1 MALLALLAIV
11 LGLAIW
17 WWQSGGVPFW
27 DSMFG
32 DSTPPLPQRRDAAPE
47 RPAPSPR
54 GADSTASQPAVEN
67 PLPLQAD
74 DPKAKPLPPLDRSD
88 PAVRESLLGQ
98 MPGAPLSRFVNMQDY
113 VRRFVVTVDNLPR
126 ENVPSQLS
134 VFQRV
139 PDLMVVDRSPDGVV
153 TLSPRNYERYA
164 PLVSFLE
171 GLSPATVVSLYSRF
185 YPLMDQEYK
194 SLGNPQARFHD
205 RVIFA
210 IDDLLAAPTPTGP
223 IELLQPRILYTFA
236 DPALQN
242 LSAGQK
248 AMIRLG
254 PAQAQRLKQVL
265 RRLRAQLLGQGA
277 K

>member
-27 DSMFG
+27 DQFFG
-32 DSTPPLPQRRDAAPE
+32 DQTPPLPERRDAAPE
-47 RPAPSPR
+47 RP
-54 GADSTASQPAVEN
+54 
-67 PLPLQAD
+67 PLPAPAPDAPQQSTTEYPLPPQAN
-74 DPKAKPLPPLDRSD
+74 DPQAKPLPPLDRSD
-88 PAVRESLLGQ
+88 PVVRESLLGQ

-113 VRRFVVTVDNLPR
+113 VRRFVITVDNLPR

-139 PDLMVVDRSPDGVV
+139 PDLLAVDRSADGVI

-164 PLVSFLE
+164 PLIAFLE
-171 GLSPATVVSLYSRF
+171 SLSASTVVTLYSRF

-194 SLGNPQARFHD
+194 SLGNPEGRFHD

-210 IDDLLAAPTPTGP
+210 IDDLLATPMPSGP

-236 DPALQN
+236 DPGLQN

-248 AMIRLG
+248 AMIRVG
-254 PAQAQRLKQVL
+254 PAQAQRLKVVL
-265 RRLRAQLLGQGA
+265 RRLRAQLLGQTVN
-277 K
+277 